1 MGQNAGM
8 TIYFYSQTDPF
19 GEFSNFAPFG
29 VEMDGVWWR
38 TVEHYFQA
46 MKFDDGEYRERIRK
60 ASTPKD
66 AKALGRTRDIPIRS
80 DWDVARDA
88 VVLEAVRRKFRT
100 HKVLAELLLSTGED
114 TLAEAAPGDYYWGI
128 GADGSGENRL
138 GRILEQVRTELRA

>member
-88 VVLEAVRRKFRT
+88 VVLEAVRRKQ
-100 HKVLAELLLSTGED
+100 D
-114 TLAEAAPGDYYWGI
+114 T
-128 GADGSGENRL
+128 
-138 GRILEQVRTELRA
+138 

>member
-1 MGQNAGM
+1 M

-29 VEMDGVWWR
+29 VAMDGVWWP

-46 MKFDDGEYRERIRK
+46 QKFEDAAWRDRIRK

-66 AKALGRTRDIPIRS
+66 AKALGRTRDIAVRT
-80 DWDVARDA
+80 DWDSVRDA
-88 VVLEAVRRKFRT
+88 VMLEAVRKKFST
-100 HKVLAELLLSTGED
+100 HKALAELLLSTDEEA
-114 TLAEAAPGDYYWGI
+114 LAEAAPGDYYWGI

-138 GRILEQVRTELRA
+138 GLILEQVRAEFRA